1 MLTIFDL
8 DQPSSSSS
16 SSSSGDGCFPTVA
29 KVKIENGDTVVMSQL
44 EIGDQVQIGIKRFS

>member
-8 DQPSSSSS
+8 DQPSSSS